1 MSSRGCE
8 LAARPDVLEVDLV
21 RSFFKN
27 NGLSI
32 VLLFM
37 FAGTMLGQ
45 TFTGL
50 REHNEDQRDHGQP
63 EVGLGQ
69 YLKTGHFWEATAEN
83 WESEFLQMAMFVW
96 LTAWLYQKGSA
107 ESKDPDGDDPVDND
121 PRISR
126 DDPNAPSPVRAGGLV
141 CWLYAHSLSLSF
153 ALMFLIT
160 FAMHAIGGA
169 VEYSDEQR
177 IHGQPEVT
185 TLQYMATSRFWFES
199 LQNWQSEFLS
209 LLAMVVLSIFLREKG
224 SPESKPVA
232 SPHWE
237 HGDDEPKRVPV
248 LVGPNNE
255 PVVRSAGAV

>member
-1 MSSRGCE
+1 MRNF
-8 LAARPDVLEVDLV
+8 L
-21 RSFFKN
+21 RS

-32 VLLFM
+32 VLLFA
-37 FAGTMLGQ
+37 FVGTMLGQ

-50 REHNEDQRDHGQP
+50 YQHNGEQRDHGQA
-63 EVGLGQ
+63 EVGLRE
-69 YLKTGHFWEATAEN
+69 YLATGHFWEATAEN

-121 PRISR
+121 PRLSR
-126 DDPNAPSPVRAGGLV
+126 HDPAAPWPVRRGGV
-141 CWLYAHSLSLSF
+141 MCWVYAHSLSLAF
-153 ALMFLIT
+153 ALLFLIT
-160 FAMHAIGGA
+160 FAMHAVGGA

-248 LVGPNNE
+248 PVGREQE
-255 PVVRSAGAV
+255 PIAQPA